1 MCVSNVPFID
11 LIQKLYKMSPSEIAI
26 LILVFLTF
34 LWSLIRLINASSRQS
49 RKLPPGPT
57 ALPIIGNLHMLGDLP
72 HRSLQNLAKKYG
84 PIMSMRLGFIPTIV
98 VSSPKTAELFLK
110 THDTIFASRP
120 KLQASEYM
128 AYGTKAMALTEYGPY
143 WRRIRKLCTL
153 QLLCPSKIEGF
164 APLRREEV
172 GLLVQSLKVAAEAG
186 EVVDFSEKV
195 GELVEGITYR
205 MVLGRKN
212 DDMFDLKGIIEEA
225 LFLTG
230 AFNISDYVPFLSPL
244 DLQGLT
250 KRMKR
255 VSKTVDQL
263 LEKIIQDHEQVS
275 RSEVQGNHH
284 KDFVDVLL
292 SSIHQPLN
300 PNDEEVYMLERT
312 NVKAILLDMIA
323 GAFDTSA
330 TAIVWTL
337 AELLRHPKVMKRL
350 QEELQSVIGMDRM
363 VEESDLPK
371 LDYLSM
377 VVKESLRLH
386 PVAPLL
392 VPHQSMEDITVDGYH
407 IPKKSRVFIN
417 IWTIG
422 RDPSVWSDNVE
433 EFYPERFM
441 NNNVDLR
448 GHDFQLIPFGS
459 GRRGCPA
466 MQLGLTTVRLV
477 LGNLLHCFNWELPS
491 GMLPKDLDMTE
502 KFGLSLSKAKHLLA
516 MPTCRLYNGS

>member
-1 MCVSNVPFID
+1 
-11 LIQKLYKMSPSEIAI
+11 
-26 LILVFLTF
+26 
-34 LWSLIRLINASSRQS
+34 
-49 RKLPPGPT
+49 
-57 ALPIIGNLHMLGDLP
+57 
-72 HRSLQNLAKKYG
+72 
-84 PIMSMRLGFIPTIV
+84 
-98 VSSPKTAELFLK
+98 
-110 THDTIFASRP
+110 
-120 KLQASEYM
+120 
-128 AYGTKAMALTEYGPY
+128 
-143 WRRIRKLCTL
+143 
-153 QLLCPSKIEGF
+153 
-164 APLRREEV
+164 
-172 GLLVQSLKVAAEAG
+172 
-186 EVVDFSEKV
+186 
-195 GELVEGITYR
+195 
-205 MVLGRKN
+205 
-212 DDMFDLKGIIEEA
+212 
-225 LFLTG
+225 
-230 AFNISDYVPFLSPL
+230 
-244 DLQGLT
+244 
-250 KRMKR
+250 MKR
-255 VSKTVDQL
+255 VGKTFDQL

-275 RSEVQGNHH
+275 RSEQVQGNHH

-312 NVKAILLDMIA
+312 NAKAILLDMIV

-330 TAIVWTL
+330 TTIVWTL

-392 VPHQSMEDITVDGYH
+392 IPHQSMEDITVDGYH

-433 EFYPERFM
+433 QFYPERFM
-441 NNNVDLR
+441 NSNIDLR

-466 MQLGLTTVRLV
+466 MQLALATVRLA
-477 LGNLLHCFNWELPS
+477 LGNLLHCFNWGLPS

-516 MPTCRLYNGS
+516 MPTHRLYDRP

>member
-1 MCVSNVPFID
+1 
-11 LIQKLYKMSPSEIAI
+11 MSPSEITI

-34 LWSLIRLINASSRQS
+34 LWSLLRILINASSRQS
-49 RKLPPGPT
+49 QKLPPGPM
-57 ALPIIGNLHMLGDLP
+57 ALPIIGNLHMLGNLP

-84 PIMSMRLGFIPTIV
+84 PIMSMRLGSKTTIV
-98 VSSPKTAELFLK
+98 VSSPKAAELFLK

-120 KLQASEYM
+120 QVQASKYM
-128 AYGTKAMALTEYGPY
+128 SYDTKAMAFSEYGPY
-143 WRRIRKLCTL
+143 WRHVRKLCTL
-153 QLLCPSKIEGF
+153 QLLSPLRIEAF

-186 EVVDFSEKV
+186 EVVDLSEKV
-195 GELVEGITYR
+195 GELVVGITYR

-212 DDMFDLKGIIEEA
+212 NDMFDLKGIIEEVM
-225 LFLTG
+225 FLSG
-230 AFNISDYVPFLSPL
+230 AFNIGDYVPFLIPL
-244 DLQGLT
+244 DVQGLT

-255 VSKTVDQL
+255 ISKTVDQL
-263 LEKIIQDHEQVS
+263 FEKIIQDHEQVS
-275 RSEVQGNHH
+275 RSEQVQGNHH

-292 SSIHQPLN
+292 SLIHQPLN
-300 PNDEEVYMLERT
+300 PNDEEVYMFERT
-312 NVKAILLDMIA
+312 NAKAILLDMIS
-323 GAFDTSA
+323 GSFDTSA

-337 AELLRHPKVMKRL
+337 AELLRHPEVMKRL
-350 QEELQSVIGMDRM
+350 QKELQSVVGMDRM

-377 VVKESLRLH
+377 VVKESFRLH
-386 PVAPLL
+386 PVGPLL
-392 VPHQSMEDITVDGYH
+392 IPHQSMEDVIVDGYH

-422 RDPSVWSDNVE
+422 RDPNVWSDNVE

-441 NNNVDLR
+441 NSNVDLQ

-466 MQLGLTTVRLV
+466 MQLGLTTVRLA
-477 LGNLLHCFNWELPS
+477 LGNLVNCFNWELPT

-516 MPTCRLYNGS
+516 MPTHRL

>member
-1 MCVSNVPFID
+1 MI
-11 LIQKLYKMSPSEIAI
+11 LSEIAI

-34 LWSLIRLINASSRQS
+34 LWYLLRILINAFLRQS
-49 RKLPPGPT
+49 RKLPPGPR

-98 VSSPKTAELFLK
+98 VSSPQAAELFLK

-120 KLQASEYM
+120 KLQAM
-128 AYGTKAMALTEYGPY
+128 AFSEYGPY
-143 WRRIRKLCTL
+143 WRHIRKLCTL
-153 QLLCPSKIEGF
+153 QLLCPSKIEAS

-172 GLLVQSLKVAAEAG
+172 GLLV
-186 EVVDFSEKV
+186 VDLSEKV

-205 MVLGRKN
+205 MVLGRKK
-212 DDMFDLKGIIEEA
+212 DDMFDLKGIMEECM
-225 LFLTG
+225 FLIG
-230 AFNISDYVPFLSPL
+230 AFNISDYVPFLSPF

-250 KRMKR
+250 KRMKT
-255 VSKTVDQL
+255 VSKTADQL

-275 RSEVQGNHH
+275 GSEQGNHH

-300 PNDEEVYMLERT
+300 PNDEEVYMLKRT
-312 NVKAILLDMIA
+312 NAKAILLDMIA

-363 VEESDLPK
+363 VEESDFPK

-441 NNNVDLR
+441 NSNVDLR

-466 MQLGLTTVRLV
+466 MQLGLTTVRLA

-516 MPTCRLYNGS
+516 MSTCRLYNRP

>member
-1 MCVSNVPFID
+1 
-11 LIQKLYKMSPSEIAI
+11 MSPPEIAI

-34 LWSLIRLINASSRQS
+34 LWSLLRLINVSSRQS
-49 RKLPPGPT
+49 RTLPPGPA

-84 PIMSMRLGFIPTIV
+84 PIMSMRLGSVPTIV
-98 VSSPKTAELFLK
+98 VSSPKTAKLFLK

-128 AYGTKAMALTEYGPY
+128 AYGTKAMAFTEYGPY
-143 WRRIRKLCTL
+143 WRHIRKLCTL
-153 QLLCPSKIEGF
+153 QLLCPSKIESF

-263 LEKIIQDHEQVS
+263 FEKIIQDHEQVS
-275 RSEVQGNHH
+275 RSEQGNHH

-292 SSIHQPLN
+292 SSIHQTLK

-312 NVKAILLDMIA
+312 NAKATLLDMIA

-330 TAIVWTL
+330 TAIIWTL

-377 VVKESLRLH
+377 VVKESFRLH

-407 IPKKSRVFIN
+407 TPKKSRIFIN

-422 RDPSVWSDNVE
+422 RDPKSWDNAE

-441 NNNVDLR
+441 NRNVDLR

-466 MQLGLTTVRLV
+466 MQLGLTTVRLA
-477 LGNLLHCFNWELPS
+477 LGNLLHCSNWELPS

-516 MPTCRLYNGS
+516 TPTCRLYNES